1 MPKSPVFTIT
11 LPNGNYTFVSGHEWE
26 ASTAQ
31 AELICTN
38 VNLNVIL
45 DFDSTHEFRYRGRA
59 QRPSPTQ
66 RILGI
71 QNKLNIDKYG

>member
-1 MPKSPVFTIT
+1 M
-11 LPNGNYTFVSGHEWE
+11 
-26 ASTAQ
+26 Q
-31 AELICTN
+31 AKLICAN
-38 VNLNVIL
+38 VNRNVIL

-71 QNKLNIDKYG
+71 QNKRNIDKYG